1 MKAALNALLAV
12 IALSLF
18 APVARSEDLASLE
31 SRRAVIRNEIATYES
46 LLDKKGGVLV
56 PGFFLNVYGREVA
69 FWNSMDIDTV
79 PPQVLTDIVLF
90 MKLRGYSSATDLARQ
105 LLLFDRAL
113 RNEIREQVLP
123 ERAATLAD
131 LDARIAAL
139 QAPPAPPAVGVAPSG
154 GNTASEMADAADDA
168 AFLWSGGLDEIA
180 MIEATDAV
188 ERTGDTTLVHYSADR
203 LSLIIDP
210 DGKVEM
216 RGPVQCRVT
225 TRTRTS
231 DGDELTVT
239 TDTTYAMQGPV
250 AVTGASFKV
259 AARTH
264 RVATSRKNAGWRQEG
279 DATIVRDATLRR
291 DSNGEFRLLF
301 IENGQ
306 PSVPNVPWR
315 LSREAQR

>member
-1 MKAALNALLAV
+1 MKATLTALLAAIV
-12 IALSLF
+12 LSLF
-18 APVARSEDLASLE
+18 APVARSEDLAGLE
-31 SRRAVIRNEIATYES
+31 ARRAAIRNEIATYES
-46 LLDKKGGVLV
+46 LLDKKGEVLV

-69 FWNSMDIDTV
+69 FWNSMDIDAV
-79 PPQVLTDIVLF
+79 PPHVLTDIVLF
-90 MKLRGYSSATDLARQ
+90 MKVRGYSSATDLARQ

-113 RNEIREQVLP
+113 RGEIREQVLP
-123 ERAATLAD
+123 VLTATLAD
-131 LDARIAAL
+131 LDARIAAM
-139 QAPPAPPAVGVAPSG
+139 QAPPAPPAAGVAPSG
-154 GNTASEMADAADDA
+154 GSTASQTADAADDT

-188 ERTGDTTLVHYSADR
+188 EKGGETTLVDYSA
-203 LSLIIDP
+203 SSASIIIDP

-239 TDTTYAMQGPV
+239 TDTTYAVEGPV
-250 AVTGASFKV
+250 ALKGASFKV
-259 AARTH
+259 TARTH
-264 RVATSRKNAGWRQEG
+264 RVATTRKNTGWRQEG

-291 DSNGEFRLLF
+291 DSNGEFWLLV

-315 LSREAQR
+315 LSRATE

>member
-12 IALSLF
+12 IVLSFF

-31 SRRAVIRNEIATYES
+31 ARRAMIRNDIAAYES
-46 LLDKKGGVLV
+46 LLGKKGEVLV

-69 FWNSMDIDTV
+69 FWNSMDIDSV
-79 PPQVLTDIVLF
+79 PSHVLTDIVLF
-90 MKLRGYSSATDLARQ
+90 MKLKGHSSATDLARQ

-113 RNEIREQVLP
+113 RTEIREQVLP
-123 ERAATLAD
+123 ELTATLAD

-154 GNTASEMADAADDA
+154 GNATSETADAAEDS

-188 ERTGDTTLVHYSADR
+188 ERNGYTTLMDYSADR
-203 LSLIIDP
+203 LSIIIDP

-216 RGPVQCRVT
+216 RGPVQCRVA

-231 DGDELTVT
+231 DGDEVTVT
-239 TDTTYAMQGPV
+239 TDTTYAMEGPA
-250 AVTGASFKV
+250 AVRGASFKV
-259 AARTH
+259 TARTH
-264 RVATSRKNAGWRQEG
+264 RVATSRKNAKWRQEG

-291 DSNGEFRLLF
+291 DSNGEFWLLF